1 MSYCRIKC
9 FIGGITLGTS
19 VPSMMLLER
28 TLKIKLRIKVHLSA
42 VVVRVAAVY
51 KIQST
56 RAH

>member
-1 MSYCRIKC
+1 
-9 FIGGITLGTS
+9 
-19 VPSMMLLER
+19 MMLLER

-42 VVVRVAAVY
+42 VAVRVAAVY